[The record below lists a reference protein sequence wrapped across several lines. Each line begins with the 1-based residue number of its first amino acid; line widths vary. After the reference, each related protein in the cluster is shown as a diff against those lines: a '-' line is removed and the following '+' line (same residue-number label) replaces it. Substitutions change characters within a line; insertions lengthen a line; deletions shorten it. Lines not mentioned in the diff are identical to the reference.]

1 MTLAEC
7 MKNIHLLL
15 LFSEKTKKTQKLQA
29 MWKDSLMTASI
40 VFRENKEN
48 TEIIGN
54 DHRLYNDN
62 LTCFQRKQENT
73 ENKG

>member
-1 MTLAEC
+1 MWMDSSMT
-7 MKNIHLLL
+7 
-15 LFSEKTKKTQKLQA
+15 TY
-29 MWKDSLMTASI
+29 I

-54 DHRLYNDN
+54 DDRLDNDN